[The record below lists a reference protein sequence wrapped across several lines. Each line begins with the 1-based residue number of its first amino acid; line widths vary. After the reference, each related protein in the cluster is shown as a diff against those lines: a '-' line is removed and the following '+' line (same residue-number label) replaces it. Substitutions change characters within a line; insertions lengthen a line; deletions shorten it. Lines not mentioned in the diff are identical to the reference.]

1 MRVLVVDDSVLLRE
15 GIVRL
20 LEDAGHQVVGQRGD
34 ARTLAD
40 DVARTG
46 AELVVIDIRMPPT
59 HTTEGLVAAIALRA
73 AQPGIRVLVL
83 SQYVETQYAVDLLA
97 GGAEGIGYL
106 LKDRIADLDDFVDAI
121 ERVGAGGAV
130 IDPLVVSRM
139 VGRERRDNPLAV
151 LSEREREVLALMAEG
166 RSNSAIAARLDVNA
180 RTVESHVSSILTKLG
195 VSAAPDDH
203 RRVRAVLLFLTHR

>member
-106 LKDRIADLDDFVDAI
+106 LKDRIADLDDFADAI